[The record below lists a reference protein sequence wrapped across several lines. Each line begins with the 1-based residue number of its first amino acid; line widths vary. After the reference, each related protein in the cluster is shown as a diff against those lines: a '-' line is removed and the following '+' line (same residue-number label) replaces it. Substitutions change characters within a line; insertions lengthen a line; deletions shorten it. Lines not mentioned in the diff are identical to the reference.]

1 MKNFFLGFI
10 FGLLLTLLA
19 TYILEFYRPKIIS
32 PISKNITSVKNK
44 ALEKYQIKNLQ
55 KITFQPQSFTIKQTL
70 KEDKNF
76 SSYLYYLN
84 IDTKSLG
91 YKKNYRVSGLINI
104 PKTPGAYPLILML
117 RGFVPLEN
125 YETGMGTK
133 RAGETLAANG
143 FITVA
148 PDFLGYGKSEYPP
161 ADVFE
166 ARFLNY
172 VTALSILK
180 SAINL
185 NQNLADGNITG
196 IKIDYNKIGIW
207 GHSNGGQI
215 ALTVLEIEN
224 KIYPTVLWAPVS
236 KPFPYNIL
244 FYTDEYEDEGRLLR
258 KKLAEFEKDYDA
270 RLFSI
275 TKYLSE
281 IDSPIQLHQGTA
293 DGEVLKSW
301 SDSLYDYMKA
311 QKKEINYF
319 VYNNENHNFSN
330 GNWNTLI
337 TRDISFFNNSF

>member
-133 RAGETLAANG
+133 RAGETFRG
-143 FITVA
+143 
-148 PDFLGYGKSEYPP
+148 
-161 ADVFE
+161 
-166 ARFLNY
+166 
-172 VTALSILK
+172 
-180 SAINL
+180 
-185 NQNLADGNITG
+185 
-196 IKIDYNKIGIW
+196 
-207 GHSNGGQI
+207 
-215 ALTVLEIEN
+215 
-224 KIYPTVLWAPVS
+224 
-236 KPFPYNIL
+236 
-244 FYTDEYEDEGRLLR
+244 
-258 KKLAEFEKDYDA
+258 
-270 RLFSI
+270 
-275 TKYLSE
+275 
-281 IDSPIQLHQGTA
+281 
-293 DGEVLKSW
+293 
-301 SDSLYDYMKA
+301 
-311 QKKEINYF
+311 
-319 VYNNENHNFSN
+319 
-330 GNWNTLI
+330 
-337 TRDISFFNNSF
+337 